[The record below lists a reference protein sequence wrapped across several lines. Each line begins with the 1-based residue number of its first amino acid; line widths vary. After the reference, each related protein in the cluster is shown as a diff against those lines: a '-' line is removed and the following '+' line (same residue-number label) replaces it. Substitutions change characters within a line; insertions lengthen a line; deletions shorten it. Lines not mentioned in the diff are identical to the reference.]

1 MPAQKVD
8 AAKLKAAFSQIEK
21 QHGPGTVF
29 RLGGSRKLVVEVIPS
44 NVMPIDK
51 ATGVGGFPRGR
62 IVEIFGPNAGGKTTL
77 TLQVIAEAQKN
88 FGPAAFVDAEH
99 ALDPNYARKLGV
111 DVDNLIVSQPDNGE
125 QALEVAETL
134 ISSEQF
140 AVVVVDSVAALVP
153 KKELEGEMGDSQM
166 GSQARLMSQA
176 MRKLNAA
183 VARTKTCLIFINQ
196 IRMKIGTMYGNPET
210 TTGGEALK
218 FFSSMRVSVRPGQG
232 IKQGDQQIGC
242 DSKVKI
248 VKNKLASP
256 FKEAEPVMIY
266 GQGFDPIT
274 NNLPVLVELGIIT
287 KSGNFFDIAG
297 EKRQGKDNAI
307 EYLQENLDVYAK
319 LYAAGREALLKPP
332 TPASQPTATQ
342 EETEELPDLASLEA
356 LADQEEK
363 LG

>member
-8 AAKLKAAFSQIEK
+8 AAKLKSAFAQIEK

-29 RLGGSRKLVVEVIPS
+29 RLGGNRKLNVEVIPS

-62 IVEIFGPNAGGKTTL
+62 IVEIFGPNSGGKTTL
-77 TLQVIAEAQKN
+77 TLQVIAEAQRN

-99 ALDPNYARKLGV
+99 ALDPTYARALGV

-125 QALEVAETL
+125 QALEVCETL
-134 ISSEQF
+134 INSEQF

-153 KKELEGEMGDSQM
+153 RKELEGEMGDAQM

-196 IRMKIGTMYGNPET
+196 IRMKLGTMYGNPET

-218 FFSSMRVSVRPGQG
+218 FFSSMRISVRPGQG
-232 IKQGDQQIGC
+232 IKVGDKQIGC
-242 DSKVKI
+242 DSKVKV

-256 FKEAEPVMIY
+256 FREAEPVMLY
-266 GQGFDPIT
+266 GHGFDPIA
-274 NNLPVLVELGIIT
+274 NNLALLVELGVIA

-297 EKRQGKDNAI
+297 EKIQGKDNTI
-307 EYLQENLDVYAK
+307 QYLRENLDVYSV
-319 LYAAGREALLKPP
+319 LYADGREALLRPP
-332 TPASQPTATQ
+332 TPPSQSTQVQ
-342 EETEELPDLASLEA
+342 EETELPDLAALEA
-356 LADQEEK
+356 MADQEEK